1 MTTEAEKTPDPE
13 PTEER
18 PLWLSR
24 QFASPE
30 DLARSYKESQ
40 AKITTQ
46 GQQLSEALQE
56 NERLQAELEALFQER
71 DGVSRRLAILE
82 RLFLASGARA

>member
-18 PLWLSR
+18 PSWLSSVR
-24 QFASPE
+24 KPGRLGPFLQGIPSK
-30 DLARSYKESQ
+30 DDQ
-40 AKITTQ
+40 Q